1 MSFAPALPFTGLAGW
16 AFLKRTAASQQ
27 VVLNAQPEMKRDEA
41 YFREKIGSI
50 NTAAELVA
58 DRRLLK
64 VALGAFGLQGDIN
77 SKAFIRKVLE
87 EGTLKEGTLANKL
100 ADKQYEKLSA
110 AFGFG
115 DFTIPRNKQ
124 SDFADKLLSAYKT
137 RTFEVAVGTQNADL
151 RLALNAER
159 ELADIARKS
168 TSSNDAKWFSVLGSP
183 PLRRVFEKALG
194 LPGTLATLDID
205 RQLEVIKDKA
215 KAQLGSDQLADF
227 GTAGGM
233 EPLLRRF
240 LIRSEAEAFRSQ
252 FGASTALTLMSQA
265 VMLSRARQSG

>member
-1 MSFAPALPFTGLAGW
+1 MSFAPALPFTGFAGW

-27 VVLNAQPEMKRDEA
+27 AVLNAQPEMKRDEA
-41 YFREKIGSI
+41 YFRQKIGSI

-64 VALGAFGLQGDIN
+64 VALGAFGLEGDIN

-110 AFGFG
+110 AF
-115 DFTIPRNKQ
+115 
-124 SDFADKLLSAYKT
+124 DFADKLLSAYKT

-151 RLALNAER
+151 RLAMNAER

-194 LPGTLATLDID
+194 LPGSLATLDID

-215 KAQLGSDQLADF
+215 KAQMGTDQLADF
-227 GTAGGM
+227 GTSGGM

-240 LIRSEAEAFRSQ
+240 LIRSEAEAYRSQ
-252 FGASTALTLMSQA
+252 FGASPALTLMSQA